1 MVKARCLPRS
11 ENRINRVKSR
21 IWQGCTIWCAR
32 NWDQTIA
39 AFHTRRKPLQGLTGT
54 AWCRNA
60 LLVGTLSLTPELA
73 LAEWGSIGGGWK
85 PLGENPQDHKIA
97 IAEPATLV
105 KRNSRAQ
112 SDTERAESEAT
123 RANRSLT
130 RSIATRYSTD
140 PILAAAAISPR
151 EFILFFES
159 MIGIE
164 SRFNDRALSGAGA
177 IGLAQLM
184 PGTAAS
190 LNVDPHDRRQNL
202 EGGARYLLEQ
212 IETFGTLSLAVAAYN
227 AGPKAVQKY
236 SGIPPFRETERHV
249 ALVMTNFERQWRV
262 ASKE

>member
-1 MVKARCLPRS
+1 MAYL
-11 ENRINRVKSR
+11 
-21 IWQGCTIWCAR
+21 
-32 NWDQTIA
+32 
-39 AFHTRRKPLQGLTGT
+39 TRRRRQQGLTSA

-60 LLVGTLSLTPELA
+60 LLVGSLSLTPELA
-73 LAEWGSIGGGWK
+73 LAEWGNIGGGWK
-85 PLGENPQDHKIA
+85 PLGEDPQAQEIA
-97 IAEPATLV
+97 LAEPATLV
-105 KRNSRAQ
+105 KRNSRER
-112 SDTERAESEAT
+112 SDTGRAESEAT

-164 SRFNDRALSGAGA
+164 SRFDDRAVSGAGA

-184 PGTAAS
+184 PGTAAY

-212 IETFGTLSLAVAAYN
+212 IESFGTLSLAVAAYN

-236 SGIPPFRETERHV
+236 NGIPPFRETERHV
-249 ALVMTNFERQWRV
+249 ALVMANFERQWRV